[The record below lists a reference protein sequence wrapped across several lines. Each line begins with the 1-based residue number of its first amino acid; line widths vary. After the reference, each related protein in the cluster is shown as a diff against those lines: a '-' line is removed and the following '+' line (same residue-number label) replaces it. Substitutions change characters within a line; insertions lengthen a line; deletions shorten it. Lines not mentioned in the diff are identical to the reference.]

1 MVNELKTLKDI
12 REKAAET
19 CLTTELTNPLVIGDY
34 FVRYNSLKAEAV
46 KWVKQL
52 DFEISNYY
60 KDMNRGLKRKVIKNK
75 MTNAQ
80 RWQIKKWIIHFFNLT
95 EGDLK

>member
-1 MVNELKTLKDI
+1 MSELKTLKDFEQKLDSPI
-12 REKAAET
+12 ERT
-19 CLTTELTNPLVIGDY
+19 
-34 FVRYNSLKAEAV
+34 FVNIDELKAEAV

-95 EGDLK
+95 EEDLK